1 MVNPL
6 QDNQHAKVPGRVE
19 LGRQA
24 DALVAMV
31 DDEPL
36 VVELTRAFLEEA
48 GFKRFVSTSDPAHAI
63 DLLLKEKADV
73 LLLDINMPKVSGF
86 DVLARMRK
94 DDDLKHLPVIILTSA
109 DDPETKLKAL
119 DLGASDFLRKPV
131 DPSELALRIRN
142 TLAATAYRDSIRN
155 AFARYVS
162 PRIVDRIINDSVAF
176 GSKPQRAD
184 VVALF
189 ADLRGFTRMTEM
201 IPVEPL
207 VEMLNEYFKILT
219 AAAYQ
224 HDGTIL
230 NMAGDS
236 LLVCF
241 NVPFAQPDA
250 TVRAWHTAMEMLV
263 RFGSIARGWRERHG
277 VESGVGIGMCRGEA
291 VIGNVGSPS
300 YMSYTVIGNTINI
313 AARLMQMAGPGE
325 ALIAGQLFKEIREI
339 VPAGRFEGRGNVEIR
354 GATETIPVFSIKL

>member
-1 MVNPL
+1 MINPL
-6 QDNQHAKVPGRVE
+6 QDNQQASATARVD
-19 LGRQA
+19 LGGQG

-36 VVELTRAFLEEA
+36 VVELTRAFLEDA
-48 GFKRFVSTSDPAHAI
+48 GFKRFVSTSDPTRAI
-63 DLLLKEKADV
+63 DLLKGEKPDV

-86 DVLARMRK
+86 DVLGRMHK
-94 DDDLKHLPVIILTSA
+94 DPVLRHLPAIILTSA

-142 TLAATAYRDSIRN
+142 TLAATAYRESIRK

-162 PRIVDRIINDSVAF
+162 PRLVDRIINDSAVF

-207 VEMLNEYFKILT
+207 VDMLNEYFTVLT

-250 TVRAWHTAMEMLV
+250 TARAWHTAMEMLV
-263 RFGSIARGWRERHG
+263 RFGAIAKGWQARHG
-277 VESGVGIGMCRGEA
+277 VVSGVGIGMCRGEA

-300 YMSYTVIGNTINI
+300 YMNYTVIGNTINI

-339 VPAGRFEGRGNVEIR
+339 VPAGRFEARGNVEIR
-354 GATETIPVFSIKL
+354 GATETTPVFSIKL